1 MGEYLIQ
8 DTTLTNIANAIRGKT
23 GGTEALTPERMT
35 LEIENIQLGA
45 DAYAVIAVTYP
56 EGSICTCSNGSE
68 TLELDN
74 TVGYGFFL
82 VPEAGTWTV
91 TCTDGTNT
99 RTRNVGIAIERQIES
114 VTLSYNL
121 ILFDSSV
128 TSGWAS
134 KLYSSS
140 YASAGI
146 VDGKLTVKNSA
157 SAYSGALL
165 YKEEP
170 VSTSGYTNAKITVD
184 SVKTANGTDSKH
196 ASLILQTSP
205 ALGSMSAVAQAA
217 ARLALT
223 GPGTFT
229 LKLPEGTYYVGI
241 EVGQNEVTVSKIWF
255 E

>member
-1 MGEYLIQ
+1 ML
-8 DTTLTNIANAIRGKT
+8 GKT
-23 GGTEALTPERMT
+23 NAGG
-35 LEIENIQLGA
+35 GA
-45 DAYAVIAVTYP
+45 KLFAAIAVTYP
-56 EGSICTCSNGSE
+56 AGSSLTCTKGTK
-68 TLELDN
+68 TL
-74 TVGYGFFL
+74 TAKTSTGQWIFA

-91 TCTDGTNT
+91 TVTSGSSTNSQ
-99 RTRNVGIAIERQIES
+99 NVDITSEGQS
-114 VTLSYNL
+114 VNITLSL
-121 ILFDSSV
+121 ELLLFDSSV

-134 KLYSSS
+134 KLYNASF
-140 YASAGI
+140 ASAGI
-146 VDGKLTVKNSA
+146 ANGKLTVKNSA

>member
-1 MGEYLIQ
+1 ML
-8 DTTLTNIANAIRGKT
+8 GKT
-23 GGTEALTPERMT
+23 NAGG
-35 LEIENIQLGA
+35 GA
-45 DAYAVIAVTYP
+45 KLFAAIAVTYP
-56 EGSICTCSNGSE
+56 AGSSLTCTKGTK
-68 TLELDN
+68 TL
-74 TVGYGFFL
+74 TAKTSTGQWIFA

-91 TCTDGTNT
+91 TATSGSSTKSQ
-99 RTRNVGIAIERQIES
+99 NVDITAEGQS
-114 VTLSYNL
+114 VNITLSL
-121 ILFDSSV
+121 ELLLFDSSV

-134 KLYSSS
+134 KLYNASF
-140 YASAGI
+140 ASAGI
-146 VDGKLTVKNSA
+146 ANGKLTVKNSA